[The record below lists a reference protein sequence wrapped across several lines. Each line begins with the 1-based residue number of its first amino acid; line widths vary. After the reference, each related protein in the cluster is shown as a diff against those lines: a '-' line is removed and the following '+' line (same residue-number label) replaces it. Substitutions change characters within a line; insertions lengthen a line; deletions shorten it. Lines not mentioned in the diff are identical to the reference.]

1 VLNIRTMTG
10 TERHGRRANTR
21 VVPTYRAHL
30 RARTSLRLHPATTH
44 AAVVTAPLPRDHE
57 LEGGRVTDGPALDT
71 RVRAA
76 VEAAR
81 QIPVGFASYRNLRH
95 ASEGEL
101 WRETLPRLRELARGL
116 QPSAAPGL
124 LEHVQ
129 TLVQIYGDAFPSL
142 FQHSPRHPII
152 PGMRF
157 CLRCTRVCQTARR
170 RSSEN
175 T

>member
-1 VLNIRTMTG
+1 MG
-10 TERHGRRANTR
+10 G
-21 VVPTYRAHL
+21 
-30 RARTSLRLHPATTH
+30 SLP
-44 AAVVTAPLPRDHE
+44 VVTAPLPRDHE

-129 TLVQIYGDAFPSL
+129 TLVQIYGAREFARQQEEDRQRIPERCRLLFVRRGRGHGGPS
-142 FQHSPRHPII
+142 
-152 PGMRF
+152 
-157 CLRCTRVCQTARR
+157 QTMD
-170 RSSEN
+170 RSRD
-175 T
+175 